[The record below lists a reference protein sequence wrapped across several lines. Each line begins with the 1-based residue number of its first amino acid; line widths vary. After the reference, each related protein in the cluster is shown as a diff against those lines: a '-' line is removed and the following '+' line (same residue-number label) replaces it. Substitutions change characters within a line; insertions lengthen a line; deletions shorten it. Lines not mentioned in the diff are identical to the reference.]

1 MSVVERD
8 GRSLTTG
15 EDGRVM
21 AIRDRCLRAPDV
33 VAGCDFRVR
42 RRGAWTIVELEGEL
56 DLAGSDPV
64 RKLLVQIPAARGSGL
79 ALDLRGLCFIDST
92 GIRLLLHAL
101 RHADE
106 RGAEFA
112 LIRGGY
118 AIQRVLEVVGLA
130 DQLRIVD
137 DPAQLDA
144 DG

>member
-1 MSVVERD
+1 VSVVERD
-8 GRSLTTG
+8 GWGVTTG
-15 EDGRVM
+15 EDGR
-21 AIRDRCLRAPDV
+21 ARALRDSRLRAPDV
-33 VAGCDFRVR
+33 VAGCDVRVR

-56 DLAGSDPV
+56 DLAGSDAV
-64 RKLLVQIPAARGSGL
+64 RKLLVQIPAARGLGL

-92 GIRLLLHAL
+92 GIRLLLQAL

-118 AIQRVLEVVGLA
+118 AIQRVLQLVGLT